1 VDEFGRVLEWLD
13 DVAEGR
19 AARTVAVPGGTA
31 YLHPEY
37 PIAHI
42 QNFVRLRRPEPGLDA
57 DMVDRAVRDVFA
69 GTAVDHRVVEVHDAG
84 LAERLAPGLVALGY
98 HHATDL
104 VMRHAGD
111 AGADETAGAGA
122 ARVVTLTLEERMEVA
137 TLWRRLDHP
146 AWPKDWARQLGERI
160 RTILPVAECTFLAV
174 RDESGTVV
182 SRADLFRRDGIT
194 QIEEVVTVPQARNRG
209 YASELV
215 LEGVRRA
222 GTDLTIIIA
231 DADDWP
237 AQLYRRLGFEDL
249 GRTALFINAPSD

>member
-1 VDEFGRVLEWLD
+1 VDGFGRVLGWLD

-19 AARTVAVPGGTA
+19 AAHTVAVPGGTA

-37 PIAHI
+37 PIAHV
-42 QNFVRLRRPEPGLDA
+42 QNFVRLRRAAPGLDA
-57 DMVDRAVRDVFA
+57 EAVDRAVNDVFA
-69 GTAVDHRVVEVHDAG
+69 GTRVDHRVVEVYDAA
-84 LAERLAPGLVALGY
+84 LAERLAPGLQALGY

-104 VMRHAGD
+104 VMRYAQ
-111 AGADETAGAGA
+111 GAPSPGAG
-122 ARVVTLTLEERMEVA
+122 RVVTLSLDERMEVA

-146 AWPKDWARQLGERI
+146 TWPEDWTRQLGERI
-160 RTILPVAECTFLAV
+160 RTIVPVAECTFLAV
-174 RDESGTVV
+174 RDETGAVV

-194 QIEEVVTVPQARNRG
+194 QIEEVVTMPRARNRG

-222 GTDLTIIIA
+222 ETDEIIIIA

-249 GRTALFINAPSD
+249 GRTALFVNAPAD